1 MKKEIWKTAEN
12 VFDSFTLRTLQ
23 KLSSEGHFDGL
34 KSKIAMG
41 KEANVFTAEK
51 GKDLV
56 CIKIYRL
63 ETADFNKM
71 YKYIAGDPRFRGIK
85 HNRRKIIFEW
95 TKREFRN
102 LLKAREAGVNVP
114 KPIAFENN
122 VLVMEF
128 IGDNFGVLNPAP
140 ILKNKPPIDIEK
152 CFKSVKQDMKKMYK
166 AELVHGD
173 LSEYNILN
181 YNEKFVLIDLS
192 HGTPSFAPAS
202 REIFERDIKNVSNY
216 FKRMGIDTDEERFRK
231 EIVGK

>member
-1 MKKEIWKTAEN
+1 MKKEIWKTEEN
-12 VFDSFTLRTLQ
+12 VFDQFTLRTLQ

-34 KSKIAMG
+34 KSKIAVG
-41 KEANVFTAEK
+41 KEANVFSAEK
-51 GKDLV
+51 GKELV

-63 ETADFNKM
+63 ETADFNRM

-102 LLKAREAGVNVP
+102 LLKAREARVNVP

-128 IGDNFGVLNPAP
+128 IGDSLESPAP
-140 ILKNKPPIDIEK
+140 ILKDKPPKDTEK
-152 CFKSVKQDMKKMYK
+152 CFKSVKKDMKKMYK

-181 YNEKFVLIDLS
+181 NDEKFVLIDLS

-202 REIFERDIKNVSNY
+202 REIFDRDIKNISNY
-216 FKRMGIDTDEERFRK
+216 FRRMGIDTDEERFRK
-231 EIVGK
+231 EIVN

>member
-1 MKKEIWKTAEN
+1 MPKREIWKTDEN
-12 VFDSFTLRTLQ
+12 VFDQYTVRTLQ

-34 KSKIAMG
+34 KSKIAVG
-41 KEANVFTAEK
+41 KEANVFSAEK
-51 GKDLV
+51 GNDLV

-128 IGDNFGVLNPAP
+128 IGDNLESPAP
-140 ILKNKPPIDIEK
+140 ILKNKPPKDIEK
-152 CFKSVKQDMKKMYK
+152 CFKSVKKDMKKMFK
-166 AELVHGD
+166 TELVHGD

-181 YNEKFVLIDLS
+181 NNENFVFIDLS

-202 REIFERDIKNVSNY
+202 REIFERDIKNVANY
-216 FKRMGIDTDEERFRK
+216 FKRKGIDTDEESLRK

>member
-1 MKKEIWKTAEN
+1 MASKEIWKTDEN
-12 VFDSFTLRTLQ
+12 VFDQFTVRSLQ
-23 KLSSEGHFDGL
+23 KLSAEGHFDGL
-34 KSKIAMG
+34 KSKIAVG
-41 KEANVFTAEK
+41 KEANVFSAEK
-51 GKDLV
+51 GKELV

-63 ETADFNKM
+63 ETADFNRM

-122 VLVMEF
+122 VLVMEY
-128 IGDNFGVLNPAP
+128 IGDSLEKPAP
-140 ILKNKPPIDIEK
+140 ILKDKPPIDIEK
-152 CFKSVKQDMKKMYK
+152 CFKSVKKDMKKMFK

-181 YNEKFVLIDLS
+181 NNENFVFIDLS

-202 REIFERDIKNVSNY
+202 REIFERDIKNVANY
-216 FKRMGIDTDEERFRK
+216 FKRKGIDIDEESLRK